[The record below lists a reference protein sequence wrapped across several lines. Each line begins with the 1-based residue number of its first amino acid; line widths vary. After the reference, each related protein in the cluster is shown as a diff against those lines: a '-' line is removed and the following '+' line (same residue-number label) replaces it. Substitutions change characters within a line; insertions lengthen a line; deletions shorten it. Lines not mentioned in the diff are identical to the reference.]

1 MIRLPKDVN
10 LSELLKIIR
19 RLGWDVS
26 EILRSYNQNIKN
38 SQEFQKKLKII
49 NHKTGPV
56 TAADIE
62 ISNLIKNRI
71 KESFPTTDWDFLS
84 EEDIKDHKKKKF
96 TSKWL
101 WLIDPLDGTRD
112 FIGQTGEY
120 AVHLALLYEKV
131 AILSIVPIPSLDQL
145 WIYQEGK
152 GTWRESQEKV
162 FEISNKPI
170 IRSLDQLTILTSKS
184 HMHSEFKMLL
194 EKLKPKEVIGMGS
207 VGYKI
212 NSILKGFGDVYIS
225 YSLPNKTCPKDW
237 DIVAPLS
244 LIKGA
249 GGKFTDMYG
258 KELSF
263 MQNNSF
269 EQGGILVASFTQN
282 HQDICKQISNIVKIN
297 SLHV

>member
-71 KESFPTTDWDFLS
+71 KEPFPTTDWDFLS

-120 AVHLALLYEKV
+120 AMHLALLYKKV
-131 AILSIVPIPSLDQL
+131 PILSIVPIPRLDQL

-152 GTWRESQEKV
+152 GTWCESQGKV
-162 FEISNKPI
+162 IEISNKPI
-170 IRSLDQLTILTSKS
+170 IRSLDQLTILASKS
-184 HMHSEFKMLL
+184 HMHSEFKILL

-225 YSLPNKTCPKDW
+225 YSLPNKSCPKDW
-237 DIVAPLS
+237 DIAAPLS

-258 KELSF
+258 EELSF

-269 EQGGILVASFTQN
+269 EQGGILVASFNQN